1 MLLPR
6 WCPGRFRP
14 RRRAWSLGLSLR
26 GRWARFNWR
35 TRRWGHRMR
44 RLLRHHA
51 RFRLRGAG
59 LRLVLRLRLASR
71 LSFGSGLRL
80 ASRLS
85 FGSGLRLASR
95 LSFGSGLRLA
105 SRLSFGSGLRLG
117 SRLSFGSGLRL
128 GVNHTHGA
136 SLCRHHPRA
145 RECSG
150 PWRRSNRR
158 AALVLAGVQH
168 RVASRG
174 LLVLALHRCDG
185 DVSLTDR
192 CLFRRG
198 RLGVNA
204 AIAAV
209 VADSIHGD
217 VIDHGLVVDIGDVYV
232 ADIVYGAVVVQTAA
246 LPIAAFVAAADVAI
260 AVIDPAVETD
270 VRTPVAYMP
279 DERSA
284 SPAPIAGGPQ
294 ELRLRGEHPRA
305 RHPVVIL
312 VIVAPGPI
320 PRRPNVSIAG
330 NRGLL
335 VDRQFGRWNTD

>member
-85 FGSGLRLASR
+85 FGSGLRLASW
-95 LSFGSGLRLA
+95 
-105 SRLSFGSGLRLG
+105 LSFGSGLRLG

-246 LPIAAFVAAADVAI
+246 LPIAAFVAAADV
-260 AVIDPAVETD
+260 
-270 VRTPVAYMP
+270 
-279 DERSA
+279 
-284 SPAPIAGGPQ
+284 
-294 ELRLRGEHPRA
+294 
-305 RHPVVIL
+305 
-312 VIVAPGPI
+312 
-320 PRRPNVSIAG
+320 
-330 NRGLL
+330 
-335 VDRQFGRWNTD
+335 